1 MKIIPHFTV
10 YKAEETL
17 VLLSPSNPLQQWAL
31 GCLPECCFAAGRNG
45 EAVTFFVFPLF
56 LKTVCE
62 EVPTDR
68 WHNGPNKAK
77 RINKAKL

>member
-45 EAVTFFVFPLF
+45 EAVTFFGFSVLP
-56 LKTVCE
+56 E
-62 EVPTDR
+62 
-68 WHNGPNKAK
+68 NGV
-77 RINKAKL
+77 